1 MPANESVKKALALI
15 EGDKSK
21 VLGLKVGDHAVE
33 TPGQYIP
40 RAEAQSPPLLS
51 FPAPSP
57 SATYL
62 VIGLDID
69 APFPSFDV
77 LGPILHW
84 VQPGLK
90 ADPSTQTDG
99 VTRVPLKTAEPFV
112 ADYIGPAPP
121 PGSSPHRYV
130 FFLYEQPAG
139 FDGGKYA
146 PPGGQ
151 KLGVWSRMRASLD
164 ALEGEY
170 GLGDVVAANYFTSN

>member
-1 MPANESVKKALALI
+1 
-15 EGDKSK
+15 
-21 VLGLKVGDHAVE
+21 
-33 TPGQYIP
+33 
-40 RAEAQSPPLLS
+40 LS
-51 FPAPSP
+51 FAVPSP

-90 ADPSTQTDG
+90 AEPADG
-99 VTRVPLKTAEPFV
+99 GSVLKATEPFV
-112 ADYIGPAPP
+112 ANYIGPAPP

-139 FDGGKYA
+139 FDGTKYA
-146 PPGGQ
+146 PKDGKP
-151 KLGVWSRMRASLD
+151 LGNFSRMWASLD
-164 ALEGEY
+164 GLEKEY
-170 GLGDVVAANYFTSN
+170 KLGPVLAANYFKSN